1 MPLGLM
7 SGVGY
12 EEGRNLLRE
21 GDGILFYSDGL
32 VEAHNPNRE
41 MFGSPRL
48 HRLILEYDDGRSL
61 GDVLLE
67 ELYSFTGEGWEHE
80 DDITLLTLGSS
91 ATRRGAIE
99 VKWRLDPQL

>member
-7 SGVGY
+7 SGVSY

-48 HRLILEYDDGRSL
+48 HRLILDMMKEDLWVTSSWRSSTPSPGRVGSRRTTSPSL
-61 GDVLLE
+61 RYGLRRPDSVPEKRSGD
-67 ELYSFTGEGWEHE
+67 
-80 DDITLLTLGSS
+80 
-91 ATRRGAIE
+91 
-99 VKWRLDPQL
+99 

>member
-7 SGVGY
+7 SGVSY

-21 GDGILFYSDGL
+21 GHGILFYSDGL

-48 HRLILEYDDGRSL
+48 HRLIP
-61 GDVLLE
+61 
-67 ELYSFTGEGWEHE
+67 EH
-80 DDITLLTLGSS
+80 D
-91 ATRRGAIE
+91 
-99 VKWRLDPQL
+99 

>member
-7 SGVGY
+7 SGVSY

-21 GDGILFYSDGL
+21 GHGILFYSDGL

-48 HRLILEYDDGRSL
+48 HQLILEYDEGSSL

-67 ELYSFTGEGWEHE
+67 ELYTPSPGRV
-80 DDITLLTLGSS
+80 GSMVGS
-91 ATRRGAIE
+91 AGFLPVRSDVRNNFRKLAYNSC
-99 VKWRLDPQL
+99 